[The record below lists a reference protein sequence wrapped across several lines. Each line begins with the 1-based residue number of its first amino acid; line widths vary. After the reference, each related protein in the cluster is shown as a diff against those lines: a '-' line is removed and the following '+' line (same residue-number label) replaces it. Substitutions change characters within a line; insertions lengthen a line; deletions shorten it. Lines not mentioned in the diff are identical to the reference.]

1 MTSEFC
7 RISGSRRSRQK
18 LQNPSEYV
26 ELEEFDASL
35 RNRIGWT
42 VGPGQVSHQ
51 VVAWLGKY
59 LRWCSTV
66 LWYRVLWKPSEFLR
80 IWLPSNGSWLQT
92 WVPHISYHTGKGFDS
107 RFAQLILL
115 WGRMFKAKPI
125 PGTLYSTN
133 ISTSTIFIRSFAQ

>member
-1 MTSEFC
+1 MGSVPSAERITDPPKWGEVNCKHVGTFWVYMTSEFC

-59 LRWCSTV
+59 LR
-66 LWYRVLWKPSEFLR
+66 
-80 IWLPSNGSWLQT
+80 
-92 WVPHISYHTGKGFDS
+92 
-107 RFAQLILL
+107 
-115 WGRMFKAKPI
+115 
-125 PGTLYSTN
+125 
-133 ISTSTIFIRSFAQ
+133 